1 MHSMLDVG
9 VLFQYSKGNMGMQSL
24 IMQISLL
31 L

>member
-1 MHSMLDVG
+1 MHFVLEVEI
-9 VLFQYSKGNMGMQSL
+9 LFQYSKGNMGMQSL